1 MTTLPSEKIEWMRE
15 RLTDRMGRIFRFE
28 GGVYR
33 AVYPAQVEHVLSL
46 FARGIVSQLAGRG
59 LLIESEIADL
69 RVERFGLVIRHAAL
83 PFATKP
89 FEWPRQFLRDAA
101 LCVLDLNLA
110 LLPHGLATVD
120 AHGGNIAQGKACAPV
135 WVDFGSLLPAEPGGA
150 AVEEFRRFFT
160 RPLRLMERA
169 PSSAAFVRQCL
180 RAGGIAAEAE
190 AELRH
195 PRWSPLRWR
204 HRLAGELSRR
214 MGFDRARILRAE
226 RERIA
231 RLRLDP
237 PRTPWGPY
245 QHKELPLFPAAYDDL
260 EADPRRRAIFQI
272 LREAAPRRVID
283 LAANAGFFGFFAARL
298 GADVLALDYDE
309 SAVGHCYETAREKA
323 RGISIACAVADVM
336 EPPPVARSADFVL
349 ALALTHHLAL
359 GQRYTFAAIAAALAR
374 FTTDALLVEF
384 MPHGLGGTRPLPDP
398 LPECYRLDE
407 FLRALDPHFAKV
419 SVVDY
424 PADPARNRRIL
435 IHARGRSGGV

>member
-1 MTTLPSEKIEWMRE
+1 
-15 RLTDRMGRIFRFE
+15 MGRLFRFE

-33 AVYPAQVEHVLSL
+33 AVYPAHVEHVRGL
-46 FARGIVSQLAGRG
+46 FARGIVGELAGRG
-59 LLIESEIADL
+59 LLVASEISDL
-69 RVERFGLVIRHAAL
+69 HVEGFGLVIRHATL

-110 LLPHGLATVD
+110 LLPHGLGTVD
-120 AHGGNIAQGKACAPV
+120 AHGGNIAQGKGCAPV
-135 WVDFGSLLPAEPGGA
+135 WVDFGSLFPIEADGA
-150 AVEEFRRFFT
+150 VVEEFRRFFT
-160 RPLRLMERA
+160 RPLRMMERA

-180 RAGGIAAEAE
+180 CAGGIDGEAE

-204 HRLAGELSRR
+204 HRLSAELSRR
-214 MGFDRARILRAE
+214 LGFDRAAVLRSE

-245 QHKELPLFPAAYDDL
+245 QRDELPLFPPTYDDL
-260 EADPRRRAIFQI
+260 ESDPRRHAIFQI

-283 LAANAGFFGFFAARL
+283 LAANAGFFAFFAARL
-298 GADVLALDYDE
+298 GADVLALDFDE
-309 SAVGHCYETAREKA
+309 VAVGHCYETARKKA
-323 RGISIACAVADVM
+323 RGVSIACAVADVM

-359 GQRYTFAAIAAALAR
+359 GQRYTFAAIAATFAR
-374 FTTDALLVEF
+374 FTNDALLVEF
-384 MPHGLGGTRPLPDP
+384 MPNGLGGTRPLPDP
-398 LPECYRLDE
+398 LPESYRLDE
-407 FLRALDPHFAKV
+407 FLRALEPHFAKV

-424 PADPARNRRIL
+424 PVDPARNRRVL
-435 IHARGRSGGV
+435 IHAQGRREMADS